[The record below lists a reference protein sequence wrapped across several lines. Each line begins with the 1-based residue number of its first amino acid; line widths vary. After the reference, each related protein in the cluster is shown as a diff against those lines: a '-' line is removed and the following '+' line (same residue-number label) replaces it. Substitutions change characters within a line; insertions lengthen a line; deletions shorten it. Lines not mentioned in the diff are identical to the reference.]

1 VTRFKKTARG
11 FTLIE
16 LIVVI
21 ALIAILTAIAVPSY
35 QTFMVR
41 SRLKGAA
48 RQVMSDLMNARMM
61 AVSQN
66 QKVKVHVENGGHT
79 YEIWSDANH
88 DGAVDD
94 NEGVNIS
101 KDVQQDYYDVTLSTT
116 STTNDTIFNPRGAA
130 SQFGTVT
137 VTNSAGSKSIAVAIS
152 GRVAVSD

>member
-11 FTLIE
+11 FSLIE

-35 QTFMVR
+35 QSFMVR

-61 AVSQN
+61 AVNQN
-66 QKVKVHVENGGHT
+66 QKVKFHVENGGHT
-79 YEIWSDANH
+79 YKIWSDANH
-88 DGAVDD
+88 DGTVGD

-101 KDVQQDYYDVTLSTT
+101 KDIHQDYYDVAL
-116 STTNDTIFNPRGAA
+116 STTNDPIFNPRGAA
-130 SQFGTVT
+130 DAYGTIK
-137 VTNSAGSKSIAVAIS
+137 VTNPAGFKNIAVAIS
-152 GRVAVSD
+152 GRVAISD

>member
-1 VTRFKKTARG
+1 MTRFKKTARG

-61 AVSQN
+61 AVSLN
-66 QKVKVHVENGGHT
+66 QKVKVHVESDGHT
-79 YEIWSDANH
+79 YKIWSDANN
-88 DGAVDD
+88 DGTVAD

-101 KDVQQDYYDVTLSTT
+101 KDVHQDYYDVTLTG
-116 STTNDTIFNPRGAA
+116 NYTIFNPRGAA
-130 SQFGTVT
+130 SPPGTVT

>member
-1 VTRFKKTARG
+1 MTRFKKTARG

-21 ALIAILTAIAVPSY
+21 ALIAILTAIAVPGY

-61 AVSQN
+61 AVSLN
-66 QKVKVHVENGGHT
+66 QKVKVHIEADGHT
-79 YEIWSDANH
+79 YEIWSDA
-88 DGAVDD
+88 DGNGTVAT

-101 KDVQQDYYDVTLSTT
+101 KDVHQDYHDVAL
-116 STTNDTIFNPRGAA
+116 STTNDPIFNPRGAA
-130 SQFGTVT
+130 SQLGTVT
-137 VTNSAGSKSIAVAIS
+137 VTNSAGSRDITVAIS
-152 GRVAVSD
+152 GRVAVSN

>member
-1 VTRFKKTARG
+1 MTRFKKTARG
-11 FTLIE
+11 FSLIE

-21 ALIAILTAIAVPSY
+21 ALIAILTAIAVPGY
-35 QTFMVR
+35 QSFMVR

-61 AVSQN
+61 AVSLN
-66 QKVKVHVENGGHT
+66 QKVKVHVESDGHT
-79 YEIWSDANH
+79 YKIWSDADN
-88 DGAVDD
+88 DGTVAD

-101 KDVQQDYYDVTLSTT
+101 KDVRQDYHDVAL
-116 STTNDTIFNPRGAA
+116 STTNDPIFNPRGAA

-137 VTNSAGSKSIAVAIS
+137 VTNSAGSRNITVAIS

>member
-1 VTRFKKTARG
+1 MTRFRKTTRG

-16 LIVVI
+16 LMVVI
-21 ALIAILTAIAVPSY
+21 ALIAILTAIAIPSY

-61 AVSQN
+61 AVSLNQN
-66 QKVKVHVENGGHT
+66 VKVHIEGDGHT
-79 YEIWSDANH
+79 YQIWSDANN
-88 DGAVDD
+88 DGTVAS

-101 KDVQQDYYDVTLSTT
+101 KDLHQDYHDVALSK
-116 STTNDTIFNPRGAA
+116 TNDPIFNPRGAA

-137 VTNSAGSKSIAVAIS
+137 VTNSAGSRNITVAMS

>member
-1 VTRFKKTARG
+1 MTRFKKTARG

-116 STTNDTIFNPRGAA
+116 NDTIFNPRGAA
-130 SQFGTVT
+130 DAFGTIQ
-137 VTNSAGSKSIAVAIS
+137 VTNPAGFKNITVAIS

>member
-21 ALIAILTAIAVPSY
+21 ALIAILTAIAVPGY

-48 RQVMSDLMNARMM
+48 L
-61 AVSQN
+61 
-66 QKVKVHVENGGHT
+66 HVENGGHT

-116 STTNDTIFNPRGAA
+116 NAWRFPDGWRFPIRRCERRGK
-130 SQFGTVT
+130 QDEKGDDDLP
-137 VTNSAGSKSIAVAIS
+137 IA
-152 GRVAVSD
+152 

>member
-1 VTRFKKTARG
+1 MTRFRRTARG
-11 FTLIE
+11 FSLIE

-61 AVSQN
+61 AVSLN
-66 QKVKVHVENGGHT
+66 QRVKVHIEADGHT
-79 YEIWSDANH
+79 YKIWSDA
-88 DGAVDD
+88 DGNGTVAD

-101 KDVQQDYYDVTLSTT
+101 KDVHQDYYDVTLTGNSV
-116 STTNDTIFNPRGAA
+116 IFNPRGAA
-130 SQFGTVT
+130 NPFGTVT
-137 VTNSAGSKSIAVAIS
+137 VTNSAGLRDITVAIS